1 MLTKPRVCFNYPY
14 DSCFRATSQSWRL
27 ADEHRFKA
35 WQSSSVWL
43 HHAREVCFSLLIQ
56 YFISVA
62 RVYDWTVSTPV
73 SLWAPS
79 EHVRVSIMQAGVK
92 SSRNSL
98 LRWSF
103 LLVFFTEQIVIND
116 IYEYIM
122 QNNCSTSL
130 ANRLLAS
137 RSAFWGTE
145 GTTVLLCR
153 EIWDSC
159 THANTKW
166 ATCEFTCMVHDG
178 IVVIAS
184 NTGKE
189 NERKQNTKIQRNK
202 FSQDEGEE

>member
-1 MLTKPRVCFNYPY
+1 M
-14 DSCFRATSQSWRL
+14 
-27 ADEHRFKA
+27 
-35 WQSSSVWL
+35 
-43 HHAREVCFSLLIQ
+43 Q

-73 SLWAPS
+73 SLWAPK

-92 SSRNSL
+92 SSRHSL
-98 LRWSF
+98 FCWSF
-103 LLVFFTEQIVIND
+103 LLVFFTEQTVIND
-116 IYEYIM
+116 IYDNIM

-166 ATCEFTCMVHDG
+166 ATCGFTCMVRDG
-178 IVVIAS
+178 DISHNIKHGKREWEKTKDKYTKKQILSVRRRRVDTNRCTTRTKPHVSEATAI
-184 NTGKE
+184 NTWLDRMWE
-189 NERKQNTKIQRNK
+189 LDSAVNNWA
-202 FSQDEGEE
+202 